1 VRFREPGE
9 STELSL
15 TGLTDAV
22 KQQADKEEI
31 MKKLET
37 AITTLGM
44 VLLAAPAFAVDTAK
58 VYSSGIL
65 VLVFVGICALF
76 VVSQMIPAIILL
88 CGMIKG
94 VAKSMFKGKEAVPA
108 QESGKK

>member
-1 VRFREPGE
+1 
-9 STELSL
+9 
-15 TGLTDAV
+15 
-22 KQQADKEEI
+22 

-37 AITTLGM
+37 AIATLGM
-44 VLLAAPAFAVDTAK
+44 VLLAAPAFAVDTTK
-58 VYSSGIL
+58 VYNSGIL
-65 VLVFVGICALF
+65 VLVFLGICALF

-94 VAKSMFKGKEAVPA
+94 LVKNMFKGKVAVAA